1 MTSRMQNIGCG
12 NFSCVCMYGLGGS
25 SGWCCYW
32 GIEGDAM
39 IVAMCA
45 TSISGGGSLLDE
57 IVAAAAA
64 AGGGWR

>member
-1 MTSRMQNIGCG
+1 
-12 NFSCVCMYGLGGS
+12 MYGLGGS

-45 TSISGGGSLLDE
+45 TSVSGGSLLGE

>member
-1 MTSRMQNIGCG
+1 
-12 NFSCVCMYGLGGS
+12 MYGLGGS

-45 TSISGGGSLLDE
+45 TSISSGGGGSLLDE

-64 AGGGWR
+64 GGGWR